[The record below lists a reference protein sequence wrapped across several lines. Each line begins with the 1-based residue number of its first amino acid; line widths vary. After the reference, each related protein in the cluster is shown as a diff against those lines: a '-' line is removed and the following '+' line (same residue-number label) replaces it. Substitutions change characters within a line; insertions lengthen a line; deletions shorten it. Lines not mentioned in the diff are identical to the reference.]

1 MHKLLQMPWTAFFG
15 VVAILEGLVIGW
27 GAQRFYQVWS
37 RLYAYVMAIRLPWQ
51 ARNEV
56 EVEAEATPVAPK
68 RNQRQSTIDARDV
81 VINY

>member
-27 GAQRFYQVWS
+27 GAHRFYQVWS

-68 RNQRQSTIDARDV
+68 RNQRQSAIDARDV

>member
-56 EVEAEATPVAPK
+56 EAEAEATPVAPK
-68 RNQRQSTIDARDV
+68 RNQRQSAIDARDV

>member
-15 VVAILEGLVIGW
+15 VVAILEGLVISW

-37 RLYAYVMAIRLPWQ
+37 RLYAYVMAIRLSWQ

-68 RNQRQSTIDARDV
+68 RNQRQSAIDARDV

>member
-1 MHKLLQMPWTAFFG
+1 MHQLLQMPWTAFFG

-68 RNQRQSTIDARDV
+68 RNQRQSAIDARDV

>member
-15 VVAILEGLVIGW
+15 AVAILEGLVIGW

-37 RLYAYVMAIRLPWQ
+37 RLYVYVMAIRLPWQ

-56 EVEAEATPVAPK
+56 EIEAEATPVAPK
-68 RNQRQSTIDARDV
+68 RNQRQSTIDARDA

>member
-68 RNQRQSTIDARDV
+68 RNQRQSAIDARDV